1 MAVRGAHERLPGS
14 FVATAVADYASPVI
28 HIDQERVVPSSRSSS
43 RSGRAAKMNFAPES
57 RTSIVRTGTA
67 ALLVLLCI
75 AWLVVYWN
83 VAGPNTDGTKLTWMA
98 DLDRWN
104 YLIGFGLI
112 FAGLA
117 FASHP
122 STPLG
127 RGRGVVVGML
137 GCFLIGLLWIV
148 LYYVT
153 GSNLTLP
160 ILTDL
165 SQYNLV
171 VGIGF
176 MAVGFIYATH
186 WE

>member
-1 MAVRGAHERLPGS
+1 MS
-14 FVATAVADYASPVI
+14 D
-28 HIDQERVVPSSRSSS
+28 SRSAS
-43 RSGRAAKMNFAPES
+43 RESLGRGRGGRLGRPDGTGTGIS
-57 RTSIVRTGTA
+57 VVRTAGS
-67 ALLVLLCI
+67 ALLVVAGI
-75 AWLVVYWN
+75 AWLVVYVT
-83 VAGPNTDGTKLTWMA
+83 VAGPDTDGTKLTWMG

-112 FAGLA
+112 YVGLA
-117 FASHP
+117 LAAHK

-127 RGRGVVVGML
+127 RGRGVVIGML
-137 GCFLIGLLWIV
+137 GCFLLGLLWIV

-153 GSNLTLP
+153 GQNLELP
-160 ILTDL
+160 LLTDL

-176 MAVGFIYATH
+176 MAVGFVYATH

>member
-1 MAVRGAHERLPGS
+1 VSQPR
-14 FVATAVADYASPVI
+14 
-28 HIDQERVVPSSRSSS
+28 PSSRTGSRYAPDSSI
-43 RSGRAAKMNFAPES
+43 
-57 RTSIVRTGTA
+57 SIVRTVGSALLA
-67 ALLVLLCI
+67 ALGI
-75 AWLVVYWN
+75 AWLVVYVT
-83 VAGPNTDGTKLTWMA
+83 VAGPDTDGTKLTWMG
-98 DLDRWN
+98 DLERWN

-112 FAGLA
+112 FLGLA
-117 FASHP
+117 AAAHK

-137 GCFLIGLLWIV
+137 GSFLLGLVWIV

-153 GSNLTLP
+153 GQNMTMPL
-160 ILTDL
+160 LTDL

-176 MAVGFIYATH
+176 MAVGFVYATH

>member
-1 MAVRGAHERLPGS
+1 VSE
-14 FVATAVADYASPVI
+14 
-28 HIDQERVVPSSRSSS
+28 SRSS
-43 RSGRAAKMNFAPES
+43 RRTGRPQKVSLGVETH
-57 RTSIVRTGTA
+57 TSIVRTAVA
-67 ALLVLLCI
+67 ALVVLAGI
-75 AWLVVYWN
+75 AWIAVYQS
-83 VAGPNTDGTKLTWMA
+83 VAKDGQSLTWMG
-98 DLDRWN
+98 DLERWN

-112 FAGLA
+112 FVGLA
-117 FASHP
+117 LAAHK

-148 LYYVT
+148 MYYIA
-153 GSNLTLP
+153 GQNLTIP
-160 ILTDL
+160 VLTDL

-176 MAVGFIYATH
+176 MAVGFVYATH

>member
-1 MAVRGAHERLPGS
+1 MS
-14 FVATAVADYASPVI
+14 T
-28 HIDQERVVPSSRSSS
+28 SRSSERRGKS
-43 RSGRAAKMNFAPES
+43 QRLNLGPATH
-57 RTSIVRTGTA
+57 TSLVRTGLS
-67 ALLVLLCI
+67 LLIVLAGI
-75 AWLVVYWN
+75 AWLVVYVV
-83 VAGPNTDGTKLTWMA
+83 VAGPDTDGTKLTWMG
-98 DLDRWN
+98 DLGKWN
-104 YLIGFGLI
+104 YVIGFGAI
-112 FAGLA
+112 FVGLSLA
-117 FASHP
+117 AHK

-137 GCFLIGLLWIV
+137 GCFLLGLLWIV

-153 GSNLTLP
+153 GQNMTVPL
-160 ILTDL
+160 LTDL